1 MESKYSSQIQDEII
15 STYMENL
22 GFPGS
27 SVVKNLPTNARNAR
41 DTGSI
46 PEGKSPGAGNGNLLQ
61 YSCLGNPT
69 DRKAWWATVYRVT
82 KCWTRLSTHTH
93 TKHGGKKI

>member
-27 SVVKNLPTNARNAR
+27 SVVKYLPTKARNTR

-46 PEGKSPGAGNGNLLQ
+46 PEGKSRGVGNGNPL
-61 YSCLGNPT
+61 
-69 DRKAWWATVYRVT
+69 
-82 KCWTRLSTHTH
+82 
-93 TKHGGKKI
+93 